1 MLTEEGV
8 GRKVHKRGL
17 SRLLLT
23 SDWLTDGLR
32 LSSDWLSWLTE
43 WLLDSDWLL
52 LKLLRSGGRLV
63 KERLLDLQVKSPC
76 LKQIVV

>member
-1 MLTEEGV
+1 MLTKKGV
-8 GRKVHKRGL
+8 WRKVHKRGL

-43 WLLDSDWLL
+43 RLLELLLDWLL
-52 LKLLRSGGRLV
+52 LELLRNGGGRLV
-63 KERLLDLQVKSPC
+63 KERLLGL
-76 LKQIVV
+76 